1 MTSSDTAA
9 PQLSIV
15 VLGTC
20 DTKLSELLYLRSQI
34 LSHAEDASVTLIDV
48 GKSLVS
54 DPAISIP
61 QDELVKRYG
70 PSTAPDLSTISRN
83 QVGHTMTECATAC
96 LQDLYS
102 KSAIH
107 GVTSIGGSGGTSLTS
122 AAMRQA
128 LPFLVPKLSVS
139 TMASGDT
146 APFVGESDI
155 TLMYSIVDIAGSN
168 RILNGVLDNAAG
180 GIVGMARAYQKRQLL
195 QGSTDS
201 PQVDNATKEKKQQ
214 RIGITMFGVTTP
226 CVDTIRHHLTSTI
239 PCEVYVF
246 HATGH
251 GGRAMERLITSGGL
265 DAVID
270 LTTTE
275 IADEIV
281 GGVMSAGPHRLEAG
295 LKAGIPQIISVGA
308 CDIVNFGPKST
319 VPQKFV
325 DERRKL
331 YEHNSSV
338 TLVRTSK
345 DESRRIG
352 RFIGE
357 KITNFCKMPEL
368 VNVVIPT
375 GGISPLSMSG
385 EVYEDREAD
394 GVLFGTIEKG
404 LHETDVQVV
413 RDERNV
419 NDKGFA
425 VDVAKRLVRLL
436 EVQDKLGGSNSY

>member
-1 MTSSDTAA
+1 MVSSAKAA

-20 DTKLSELLYLRSQI
+20 DTKLSELLYLRSQV

-48 GKSLVS
+48 GKSPVS
-54 DPAISIP
+54 DPAVSIP
-61 QDELVKRYG
+61 QDELIKQYG
-70 PSTAPDLSTISRN
+70 PSSAHNLSTLPRN
-83 QVGHTMTECATAC
+83 QIIHTMTECATAC

-107 GVTSIGGSGGTSLTS
+107 GVISIGGSSGTSLTS

-128 LPFLVPKLSVS
+128 LPFLVPKLIVS

-146 APFVGESDI
+146 APFVGETDI

-168 RILNGVLDNAAG
+168 TILNGVLDTAAG
-180 GIVGMARAYQKRQLL
+180 GIVGMARAYQKRQLSRN
-195 QGSTDS
+195 STDS
-201 PQVDNATKEKKQQ
+201 PQVEDETKKEK
-214 RIGITMFGVTTP
+214 RIGITMFGVTTS

-251 GGRAMERLITSGGL
+251 GGRAMERLISSGGL

-281 GGVMSAGPHRLEAG
+281 GGVMSAGPNRLEAG

-308 CDIVNFGPKST
+308 CDIVNFGPRST
-319 VPQKFV
+319 VPQRFV
-325 DERRKL
+325 DEGRKL

-345 DESRRIG
+345 DECKRIG
-352 RFIGE
+352 EFICE
-357 KITNFCKMPEL
+357 KITKFCKVPEL
-368 VNVVIPT
+368 VNVVLPT
-375 GGISPLSMSG
+375 GGISPLSMRG
-385 EVYEDREAD
+385 EVYEDKEAD
-394 GVLFGTIEKG
+394 EVLFGTIEEG
-404 LHETDVQVV
+404 LNETGVQVV
-413 RDERNV
+413 RDERDV
-419 NDKGFA
+419 NDKNFA
-425 VDVAKRLVRLL
+425 VDVAEMLVRLIK
-436 EVQDKLGGSNSY
+436 VKDKSR